1 MGVINPR
8 PEPHPLMKTL
18 SKLVLMAALA
28 WLVSAT
34 AFAEQVTVTFI
45 QTNDIDKFEGSGE
58 RGGFARLNA
67 VVRAER
73 AKGGHVVYGHAGD
86 MISPSLLSGL
96 DKGEHTIM
104 LTNLVPPDAFTPG
117 NHEYDFGPEVF
128 FKRMAEAKY
137 PLIAA
142 NLRGPDGKLVA
153 HFTDTLMIERGGI
166 KIGIVGLTSDESYHA
181 SSPGNLK
188 ITNAVEVGLV
198 KAKELRAAGAD
209 FVVAL
214 THSGHTEDR
223 AMYDSRLFDLIMTGH
238 DQDLLINYDG
248 RTAMMESYE
257 QADFVTIADIS
268 FDISEKDG
276 KRIVK
281 WHPSFR
287 VIDTKDVTPDPE
299 TKAKTDELAAMLTK
313 ELDVTIG
320 TTTTPLDS
328 RRATVRTGEAAIG
341 NLVADALR
349 EAVKADVAITNGG
362 GLRGNKEYPAG
373 HAITRKDVLTELP
386 FGNRTMK
393 LQVTGATILSA
404 LENGFSEIEDN
415 AGRFPQVSGLKVEYD
430 PARPKGSRVISVEA
444 NGKPLDLNAK
454 YTIATND
461 FMANG
466 GDDYVVFRQAK
477 PLLTVRDAKL
487 MANDVM
493 AYVTARKTIS
503 PAVEGRIV
511 KK

>member
-1 MGVINPR
+1 MR
-8 PEPHPLMKTL
+8 TL
-18 SKLVLMAALA
+18 SKLILAALAA
-28 WLVSAT
+28 WLVSA
-34 AFAEQVTVTFI
+34 AALAEEVTVTFV
-45 QTNDIDKFEGSGE
+45 QTNDIDKFEGSGV

-96 DKGEHTIM
+96 DRGEHTIM

-128 FKRMAEAKY
+128 LKRMSEAKF
-137 PLIAA
+137 PLVAA
-142 NLRGPDGKLVA
+142 NLRGADGKPVA
-153 HFTDTLMIERGGI
+153 GFSDTLMIERGPL
-166 KIGIVGLTSDESYHA
+166 KIGIVGLTSDESGHA

-188 ITNAVEVGLV
+188 IADAVETGLAR
-198 KAKELRAAGAD
+198 AKELREAGAD

-214 THSGHTEDR
+214 THSGRTQDR
-223 AMYDSRLFDLIMTGH
+223 AMVESRLFDLIMTGH

-257 QADFVTIADIS
+257 QADFVTIADIV

-276 KRIVK
+276 KRTVK
-281 WHPSFR
+281 WRPGFR

-299 TKAKTDELAAMLTK
+299 TRAKTDELAAMLAK
-313 ELDVTIG
+313 ELDVAIG
-320 TTTTPLDS
+320 TTTTALDS

-349 EAVKADVAITNGG
+349 EAVEADVAITNGG

-373 HAITRKDVLTELP
+373 HSITRKDVLTELP

-393 LQVTGATILSA
+393 LQVTGATLLAA
-404 LENGFSEIEDN
+404 LENGFSEIEDGG
-415 AGRFPQVSGLKVEYD
+415 GRFPQVSGLRVEYD
-430 PARPKGSRVISVEA
+430 AAKPKGARVVAVEA
-444 NGKPLDLNAK
+444 NGRPLDLAAK

-466 GDDYVVFRQAK
+466 GDGYAVFREAK
-477 PLLTVRDAKL
+477 PLLTVRGAKL

-493 AYVTARKTIS
+493 AYVTRRKTVS

-511 KK
+511 RK

>member
-1 MGVINPR
+1 MQPFAKFALFAV
-8 PEPHPLMKTL
+8 LTWLL
-18 SKLVLMAALA
+18 SAP
-28 WLVSAT
+28 
-34 AFAEQVTVTFI
+34 AFAEEVTVTFI

-117 NHEYDFGPEVF
+117 NHEYDFGPEIF
-128 FKRMAEAKY
+128 LKRMAEAKF
-137 PLIAA
+137 PRLAA
-142 NLRGPDGKLVA
+142 NLRDADGKPITD
-153 HFTDTLMIERGGI
+153 FTDTLMIERGPL

-188 ITNAVEVGLV
+188 ITDAVEAGFA
-198 KAKELRAAGAD
+198 KARELRAAGAD

-214 THSGHTEDR
+214 THSGHTQDR

-257 QADFVTIADIS
+257 QADFITIADIT

-276 KRIVK
+276 KRLVK

-287 VIDTKDVTPDPE
+287 IIDTKDVTPDPE
-299 TKAKTDELAAMLTK
+299 TKARTDELAADLAK
-313 ELDVTIG
+313 ELDVAIG
-320 TTTTPLDS
+320 TSTTALDS
-328 RRATVRTGEAAIG
+328 RRATVRTGEAAMG

-362 GLRGNKEYPAG
+362 GLRGNKEYLAG

-393 LQVTGATILSA
+393 LQVTGSTILAA
-404 LENGFSEIEDN
+404 LENGFSEIEDGG
-415 AGRFPQVSGLKVEYD
+415 GRFPQVSGLKVEYD
-430 PARPKGSRVISVEA
+430 PKKPKGSRVVSVEA
-444 NGKPLDLNAK
+444 NGKPLDIDAR

-461 FMANG
+461 FMSNG
-466 GDDYVVFRQAK
+466 GDGYVMFREAR
-477 PLLTVRDAKL
+477 PLLSVRDAKL

-493 AYVTARKTIS
+493 AYVTVRKTVS

-511 KK
+511 KR

>member
-1 MGVINPR
+1 MR
-8 PEPHPLMKTL
+8 SLSRLAFAAAFTCLM
-18 SKLVLMAALA
+18 M
-28 WLVSAT
+28 AT
-34 AFAEQVTVTFI
+34 AFAEQVTVTFV

-73 AKGGHVVYGHAGD
+73 AKGGYVVYGHAGD

-104 LTNLVPPDAFTPG
+104 LTNIVPPDAFAPG
-117 NHEYDFGPEVF
+117 NHEYDFGPDIF
-128 FKRMAEAKY
+128 LKRMGEAKY
-137 PLIAA
+137 PRIAA
-142 NLRGPDGKLVA
+142 NLRDAEGKTLA
-153 HFTDTLMIERGGI
+153 GFSDTLMIERGPL
-166 KIGIVGLTSDESYHA
+166 KIGIVGLTSDESYNA

-188 ITNAVEVGLV
+188 IANAVEVGLA

-214 THSGHTEDR
+214 THSGHSEDR

-257 QADFVTIADIS
+257 QAEFVTIADIA

-281 WHPSFR
+281 WRPNFR

-299 TKAKTDELAAMLTK
+299 TKAKTDELAAMLAK
-313 ELDVTIG
+313 ELDVAIG
-320 TTTTPLDS
+320 MTATPLDS
-328 RRATVRTGEAAIG
+328 RRATVRTGEAAMG

-349 EAVKADVAITNGG
+349 EAVNADVAITNGG
-362 GLRGNKEYPAG
+362 GLRGNTEYPAG

-393 LQVTGATILSA
+393 LQVTGATILAA
-404 LENGFSEIEDN
+404 LENGFSEIEDGG
-415 AGRFPQVSGLKVEYD
+415 GRFPQVSGLKVEFD
-430 PARPKGSRVISVEA
+430 PAKPKGARVLAVEA
-444 NGKPLDLNAK
+444 NGKPLDVNAK

-466 GDDYVVFRQAK
+466 GDGYAVFREAK
-477 PLLTVRDAKL
+477 PLLTARDAKL

-493 AYVTARKTIS
+493 AYITARKTVS

>member
-1 MGVINPR
+1 MR
-8 PEPHPLMKTL
+8 SLSRLAFAAAFTL
-18 SKLVLMAALA
+18 LTM
-28 WLVSAT
+28 AT

-73 AKGGHVVYGHAGD
+73 AKGGYVVYGHAGD

-104 LTNLVPPDAFTPG
+104 LTNIVPPDAFAPG
-117 NHEYDFGPEVF
+117 NHEYDFGPDIF
-128 FKRMAEAKY
+128 LKRMGEAKY
-137 PLIAA
+137 PRIAA
-142 NLRGPDGKLVA
+142 NLRDAEGKPLA
-153 HFTDTLMIERGGI
+153 GFSDTLMIERGPL
-166 KIGIVGLTSDESYHA
+166 KIGIVGLTSDEIYNA

-188 ITNAVEVGLV
+188 IANAVEVGLA

-214 THSGHTEDR
+214 THSGHSEDR

-257 QADFVTIADIS
+257 QAEFVTIADIA

-276 KRIVK
+276 KRVVK
-281 WHPSFR
+281 WRPSFR

-299 TKAKTDELAAMLTK
+299 TKAKTDELAAMLAK
-313 ELDVTIG
+313 ELDVAIG
-320 TTTTPLDS
+320 TTATPLDS
-328 RRATVRTGEAAIG
+328 RRATVRTGEAAMG

-349 EAVKADVAITNGG
+349 EAVNADVAITNGG
-362 GLRGNKEYPAG
+362 GLRGNTEYPAG

-393 LQVTGATILSA
+393 LQVTGATILAA
-404 LENGFSEIEDN
+404 LENGFSEIEDGG
-415 AGRFPQVSGLKVEYD
+415 GRFPQVSGLKVEFD
-430 PARPKGSRVISVEA
+430 PAKPKGARVLAVEA
-444 NGKPLDLNAK
+444 NGKPLDVNAK

-466 GDDYVVFRQAK
+466 GDGYAVFREAK

-493 AYVTARKTIS
+493 AYITARKTVS

>member
-1 MGVINPR
+1 MPFF
-8 PEPHPLMKTL
+8 P
-18 SKLVLMAALA
+18 KLAFLAALA
-28 WLVSAT
+28 CLFSTAT
-34 AFAEQVTVTFI
+34 LAEQVTVTFV
-45 QTNDIDKFEGSGE
+45 QTNDIDKFEGSGD

-67 VVRAER
+67 VVKAER

-117 NHEYDFGPEVF
+117 NHEYDFGPEIF
-128 FKRMAEAKY
+128 LKRMAEAKF
-137 PLIAA
+137 PRLAA
-142 NLRGPDGKLVA
+142 NLRGADGKPIPG
-153 HFTDTLMIERGGI
+153 FTDTLMIERGPI

-188 ITNAVEVGLV
+188 ITDALEAGFA
-198 KAKELRAAGAD
+198 KARELRAGGAD

-214 THSGHTEDR
+214 THSGHAEDR

-238 DQDLLINYDG
+238 DQDLLVNYDG

-257 QADFVTIADIS
+257 QADFVTIADIA
-268 FDISEKDG
+268 FDISEEDG

-281 WHPSFR
+281 WRPSFR
-287 VIDTKDVTPDPE
+287 IIDTKDVTPDPE
-299 TKAKTDELAAMLTK
+299 TKAETDELASMLAK
-313 ELDVTIG
+313 ELDVAIG

-328 RRATVRTGEAAIG
+328 RRATMRSGEAAMG
-341 NLVADALR
+341 NLVADALKA
-349 EAVKADVAITNGG
+349 AVKADVAITNGG

-393 LQVTGATILSA
+393 LQVTGATILAA

-415 AGRFPQVSGLKVEYD
+415 GGRFPQVSGLKVEYD
-430 PARPKGSRVISVEA
+430 PQKPKGSRVTSVEA
-444 NGKPLDLNAK
+444 GGKPLDLDAR

-466 GDDYVVFRQAK
+466 GDGYVMFREAR

-493 AYVTARKTIS
+493 AYVTRHKTIS
-503 PAVEGRIV
+503 PSVEGRIV
-511 KK
+511 RK

>member
-1 MGVINPR
+1 
-8 PEPHPLMKTL
+8 MKSL
-18 SKLVLMAALA
+18 CKFALVAVLA
-28 WLVSAT
+28 GLVSAT

-96 DKGEHTIM
+96 DKGAHTIM
-104 LTNLVPPDAFTPG
+104 LTNLVPPDAFAPG
-117 NHEYDFGPEVF
+117 NHEYDFGPDIF
-128 FKRMAEAKY
+128 LKRMGEAKF

-142 NLRGPDGKLVA
+142 NLRDADGKVIA
-153 HFTDTLMIERGGI
+153 GFSDTLMIERGPL

-188 ITNAVEVGLV
+188 IANALEVGLAE
-198 KAKELRAAGAD
+198 AKELRAQGAD

-214 THSGHTEDR
+214 THSGHAEDR
-223 AMYDSRLFDLIMTGH
+223 AMYDSRLIDLVMTGH
-238 DQDLLINYDG
+238 DQDLLVNYDG

-257 QADFVTIADIS
+257 QADYVTIADIT
-268 FDISEKDG
+268 FDISDKDG
-276 KRIVK
+276 KRQVK

-299 TKAKTDELAAMLTK
+299 TKAKTDELAATLTK
-313 ELDVTIG
+313 ELDVPIG
-320 TTTTPLDS
+320 TTTTALDS
-328 RRATVRTGEAAIG
+328 RRATVRTGEAAMG

-349 EAVKADVAITNGG
+349 EAVNADVAITNGG

-373 HAITRKDVLTELP
+373 HALTRKDVLTELP

-393 LQVTGATILSA
+393 LQVTGATILTA
-404 LENGFSEIEDN
+404 LENGFSEVEDGG
-415 AGRFPQVSGLKVEYD
+415 GRFPQVSGLKVEYD
-430 PARPKGSRVISVEA
+430 PAKPKGSRVLKVEA
-444 NGKPLDLNAK
+444 NGKPLDVAAK

-466 GDDYVVFRQAK
+466 GDGYVVFREAK

-493 AYVTARKTIS
+493 AYVTVRKTVS

-511 KK
+511 KR

>member
-1 MGVINPR
+1 
-8 PEPHPLMKTL
+8 MKSFL
-18 SKLVLMAALA
+18 KLAVLAILA

-34 AFAEQVTVTFI
+34 AFAEQATVSFI
-45 QTNDIDKFEGSGE
+45 QTNDIDKFDGSGE

-73 AKGGHVVYGHAGD
+73 AKGGYVVYGHAGD

-104 LTNLVPPDAFTPG
+104 LTNLVPPDAFAPG
-117 NHEYDFGPEVF
+117 NHEYDFGPDVF
-128 FKRMAEAKY
+128 MKRMAEAKY
-137 PLIAA
+137 PRLAA
-142 NLRGPDGKLVA
+142 NLRDAHGKPIPG
-153 HFTDTLMIERGGI
+153 FSDTLMIERGPI
-166 KIGIVGLTSDESYHA
+166 RIGIVGLTLDTSDQV

-188 ITNAVEVGLV
+188 ITDAVETGLA

-214 THSGHTEDR
+214 THSGHAEDR

-257 QADFVTIADIS
+257 QADFVTVADIT
-268 FDISEKDG
+268 FDISDKDG
-276 KRIVK
+276 KRVVT

-287 VIDTKDVTPDPE
+287 IIDTKNVTPDPE

-313 ELDVTIG
+313 ELDVAIG

-341 NLVADALR
+341 NLVADALK

-362 GLRGNKEYPAG
+362 GMRGNKEYPAG

-415 AGRFPQVSGLKVEYD
+415 AGRFPQVSGLKIEYD

-444 NGKPLDLNAK
+444 NGKPLDLDAQ

-466 GDDYVVFRQAK
+466 GDEYVMFRQAK
-477 PLLTVRDAKL
+477 PLLSVRDAKL

-493 AYVTARKTIS
+493 AFVSARKTIA

>member
-1 MGVINPR
+1 
-8 PEPHPLMKTL
+8 MKAFHRL
-18 SKLVLMAALA
+18 AFVAAFA
-28 WLVSAT
+28 WLVSAP
-34 AFAEQVTVTFI
+34 AFAEQVTVSFI
-45 QTNDIDKFEGSGE
+45 QTNDIDKFEGSGD

-67 VVRAER
+67 VVKAER

-104 LTNLVPPDAFTPG
+104 LTNMAPPDAFTPG

-128 FKRMAEAKY
+128 LKRMSEAKF
-137 PLIAA
+137 PLLAA
-142 NLRGPDGKLVA
+142 NLRDPDGKLIA
-153 HFTDTLMIERGGI
+153 NFSDTLMIERGPL
-166 KIGIVGLTSDESYHA
+166 KIGIVGLTSDESGHA

-188 ITNAVEVGLV
+188 ITNALEVGLA
-198 KAKELRAAGAD
+198 KAKELREAGAD

-214 THSGHTEDR
+214 THSGRGEDR
-223 AMYDSRLFDLIMTGH
+223 AMAESRLIDLIMTGH
-238 DQDLLINYDG
+238 DQDLLVNYDG
-248 RTAMMESYE
+248 RVATMESYE
-257 QADFVTIADIS
+257 QADYVTIADIS
-268 FDISEKDG
+268 FDIAEKDG
-276 KRIVK
+276 KRTVK

-299 TKAKTDELAAMLTK
+299 TKAETDKLAAMLAK
-313 ELDVTIG
+313 ELDVAIG

-328 RRATVRTGEAAIG
+328 RRATVRSAEAAMG
-341 NLVADALR
+341 NLVADSLR

-415 AGRFPQVSGLKVEYD
+415 GGRFPQVSGLKVVYD
-430 PARPKGSRVISVEA
+430 AAKAKGQRVVSVEVD
-444 NGKPLDLNAK
+444 GKPLDVGAK
-454 YTIATND
+454 YTLATND

-466 GDDYVVFRQAK
+466 GDGYVVFREAK
-477 PLLTVRDAKL
+477 PLMTTRDAKL

-493 AYVTARKTIS
+493 AYVTAHKTIA

>member
-1 MGVINPR
+1 
-8 PEPHPLMKTL
+8 MKTFP
-18 SKLVLMAALA
+18 KLAFLAAFT
-28 WLVSAT
+28 WLLSAT
-34 AFAEQVTVTFI
+34 AFAEEVTVTFV

-73 AKGGHVVYGHAGD
+73 AKGFVVYGHAGD

-104 LTNLVPPDAFTPG
+104 LTNIVPPDAFTPG
-117 NHEYDFGPEVF
+117 NHEYDFGPEIF
-128 FKRMAEAKY
+128 LKRMAEAKF
-137 PLIAA
+137 PRLAA
-142 NLRGPDGKLVA
+142 NLRGADGKPIPD
-153 HFTDTLMIERGGI
+153 FTDTLMIERGPV

-188 ITNAVEVGLV
+188 ITDAVEAGLA

-214 THSGHTEDR
+214 THSGHTQDR

-238 DQDLLINYDG
+238 DQDLLVNYDG
-248 RTAMMESYE
+248 RVAMMESYE
-257 QADFVTIADIS
+257 QGEFVTIADIT

-281 WHPSFR
+281 WRPSFR
-287 VIDTKDVTPDPE
+287 IIDTKDVTPDPE
-299 TKAKTDELAAMLTK
+299 TKAKSDELASMLAK
-313 ELDVTIG
+313 ELDIAIG
-320 TTTTPLDS
+320 TSTTALDS
-328 RRATVRTGEAAIG
+328 RRATVRTGEAAMG

-373 HAITRKDVLTELP
+373 HALTRKDVLTELP

-393 LQVTGATILSA
+393 LQVTGATILAA
-404 LENGFSEIEDN
+404 LENGFSEIEDGG
-415 AGRFPQVSGLKVEYD
+415 GRFPQVSGLKVTYD
-430 PARPKGSRVISVEA
+430 PTKPKGSRVTSVEA
-444 NGKPLDLNAK
+444 NGQPLDINAK
-454 YTIATND
+454 YTLATND
-461 FMANG
+461 FMSNG
-466 GDDYVVFRQAK
+466 GDGYVMLREAR
-477 PLLTVRDAKL
+477 PLLTVREAKL

-493 AYVTARKTIS
+493 AYVTARKTIA
-503 PAVEGRIV
+503 PQVEGRIV

>member
-1 MGVINPR
+1 MR
-8 PEPHPLMKTL
+8 
-18 SKLVLMAALA
+18 SFFKLVFCAALTA
-28 WLVSAT
+28 LLSTT
-34 AFAEQVTVTFI
+34 AFAEEVTVSFI
-45 QTNDIDKFEGSGE
+45 QTNDIDKLEGSGV

-73 AKGGHVVYGHAGD
+73 AKGGYVVYGHAGD

-104 LTNLVPPDAFTPG
+104 LTNLVPPDAFAPG

-128 FKRMAEAKY
+128 LQRMAEAKY
-137 PLIAA
+137 PRLAA
-142 NLRGPDGKLVA
+142 NLRGPDGKLLPG
-153 HFTDTLMIERGGI
+153 FTDTLMIERGPI
-166 KIGIVGLTSDESYHA
+166 RIGIVGLTLDTSYQV

-188 ITNAVEVGLV
+188 IADAVETGLA

-214 THSGHTEDR
+214 THSGHAEDR
-223 AMYDSRLFDLIMTGH
+223 AMYDSHVFDLIMTGH
-238 DQDLLINYDG
+238 DQDLLVNYDG

-257 QADFVTIADIS
+257 QADFVTIADIA

-276 KRIVK
+276 KRIVE

-287 VIDTKDVTPDPE
+287 IIDTKDVTPDPE
-299 TKAKTDELAAMLTK
+299 TKAKTDELASMLAK
-313 ELDVTIG
+313 ELDVAIG
-320 TTTTPLDS
+320 TTTTALDS
-328 RRATVRTGEAAIG
+328 RRATVRTGEAALG
-341 NLVADALR
+341 NLVADALK
-349 EAVKADVAITNGG
+349 EAIRADIAITNGG

-386 FGNRTMK
+386 FGNRTIK
-393 LQVTGATILSA
+393 LQVKGATILAA
-404 LENGFSEIEDN
+404 LENGFSQIGEA

-430 PARPKGSRVISVEA
+430 PNKPSGSRVVSVEA
-444 NGKPLDLNAK
+444 DGKALDINAT
-454 YTIATND
+454 YTLATND

-466 GDDYVVFRQAK
+466 GDGYVMFREAR
-477 PLLTVRDAKL
+477 PLLTARDAKL

-493 AYVTARKTIS
+493 AYVALHKTIS
-503 PAVEGRIV
+503 PSVEGRLV

>member
-1 MGVINPR
+1 MPR
-8 PEPHPLMKTL
+8 LIRLASLAFATWIL
-18 SKLVLMAALA
+18 SVTAL
-28 WLVSAT
+28 
-34 AFAEQVTVTFI
+34 AEQVTVSFV
-45 QTNDIDKFEGSGE
+45 QTNDIDRFDGSGE

-73 AKGGHVVYGHAGD
+73 AKGGYVVYGHAGD

-117 NHEYDFGPEVF
+117 NHEYDFGPEIF
-128 FKRMAEAKY
+128 LKRMAEAKY
-137 PLIAA
+137 PLVAA
-142 NLRGPDGKLVA
+142 NLRGPDGKPIPG
-153 HFTDTLMIERGGI
+153 FTDTLMIERGPL
-166 KIGIVGLTSDESYHA
+166 KIGIVGLTSDESAHA

-188 ITNAVEVGLV
+188 ITDAVEVGLA
-198 KAKELRAAGAD
+198 KARELRAAGAD

-223 AMYDSRLFDLIMTGH
+223 AMYDSRLIDLVMTGH

-248 RTAMMESYE
+248 RSAMMESYE
-257 QADFVTIADIS
+257 QGEFVTIADIT
-268 FDISEKDG
+268 FDIGEKDG
-276 KRIVK
+276 KRTVK
-281 WHPSFR
+281 WRPSFR
-287 VIDTKDVTPDPE
+287 IIDTKDVTPDPE
-299 TKAKTDELAAMLTK
+299 TKAKTDELAAMLAK
-313 ELDVTIG
+313 ELDVAIG

-328 RRATVRTGEAAIG
+328 RRATMRTAEAAMG

-349 EAVKADVAITNGG
+349 EAVNADVAITNGG

-373 HAITRKDVLTELP
+373 HALTRKDVLTELP

-393 LQVTGATILSA
+393 LQVTGATILAA
-404 LENGFSEIEDN
+404 LENGFSEIED
-415 AGRFPQVSGLKVEYD
+415 AGGRFPQVSGLKVVYD
-430 PARPKGSRVISVEA
+430 PKKPKGSRVVSVEA
-444 NGKPLDLNAK
+444 AGKPLDITAK
-454 YTIATND
+454 YTLATND

-466 GDDYVVFRQAK
+466 GDDYVMFREAR

-493 AYVTARKTIS
+493 AYVTTRKTIS
-503 PAVEGRIV
+503 PQVEGRIV
-511 KK
+511 KQ

>member
-1 MGVINPR
+1 MR
-8 PEPHPLMKTL
+8 LL
-18 SKLVLMAALA
+18 FRVLLAAAFTCLAAMAALA
-28 WLVSAT
+28 EQATVSFILT
-34 AFAEQVTVTFI
+34 SDIYTFDG
-45 QTNDIDKFEGSGE
+45 TGE

-117 NHEYDFGPEVF
+117 NHEYDFGPDVF
-128 FKRMAEAKY
+128 MKRMGEAKF

-142 NLRGPDGKLVA
+142 NLRDAEGKVVKGFA
-153 HFTDTLMIERGGI
+153 DTLMIERGPL
-166 KIGIVGLTSDESYHA
+166 KIGIVGLTANESYQT
-181 SSPGNLK
+181 SSPGDLK
-188 ITNAVEVGLV
+188 ITNAVETGLA
-198 KAKELRAAGAD
+198 KAKEMRDQGAD
-209 FVVAL
+209 FIVAL
-214 THSGHTEDR
+214 THSDHAEDR
-223 AMYDSRLFDLIMTGH
+223 AMYDSHLFDLIMTGH
-238 DQDLLINYDG
+238 DHDLLINYDG
-248 RTAMMESYE
+248 RTAMMESFTE
-257 QADFVTIADIS
+257 AEFVTIADVT

-276 KRIVK
+276 KRQVK

-287 VIDTKDVTPDPE
+287 IIDTKDVTPDSE
-299 TKAKTDELAAMLTK
+299 TKARTDELAAMLAK
-313 ELDVTIG
+313 ELDVSIG
-320 TTTTPLDS
+320 TTTTALDS
-328 RRATVRTGEAAIG
+328 RRATVRTSEAAIG

-349 EAVKADVAITNGG
+349 EAVNADIAITNGG

-373 HAITRKDVLTELP
+373 QALTRKDVLTELP

-393 LQVTGATILSA
+393 LQVTGATILAA
-404 LENGFSEIEDN
+404 LENGFSEIEN
-415 AGRFPQVSGLKVEYD
+415 GAGRFPQVSGLKVEFD
-430 PARPKGSRVISVEA
+430 PARPKGSRVLSVEA
-444 NGKPLDLNAK
+444 NDKPLDVNAQ

-466 GDDYVVFRQAK
+466 GDGYVVFKKAK

-493 AYVTARKTIS
+493 AYVSAHKTIS
-503 PAVEGRIV
+503 PQVEGRIV

>member
-1 MGVINPR
+1 MR
-8 PEPHPLMKTL
+8 PFP
-18 SKLVLMAALA
+18 KLACLAVLTCLF
-28 WLVSAT
+28 AT
-34 AFAEQVTVTFI
+34 AAASAEETTVTFI

-117 NHEYDFGPEVF
+117 NHEYDFGPDVF
-128 FKRMAEAKY
+128 LKRMAEAKF
-137 PLIAA
+137 PLLAA
-142 NLRGPDGKLVA
+142 NLRGPDGKPIA
-153 HFTDTLMIERGGI
+153 GFADTLMIERGPVR
-166 KIGIVGLTSDESYHA
+166 IGIVGLTSDESAHA

-188 ITNAVEVGLV
+188 ITDALEAGLA
-198 KAKELRAAGAD
+198 KARELRAAGAD

-214 THSGHTEDR
+214 THSGHTQDR

-238 DQDLLINYDG
+238 DQDLLVNYDG

-257 QADFVTIADIS
+257 QADFVTIADIA
-268 FDISEKDG
+268 FDVSEKDG

-281 WHPSFR
+281 WRPSFR
-287 VIDTKDVTPDPE
+287 IIDTKDVTPDPE
-299 TKAKTDELAAMLTK
+299 TKAKSDELSAMLAQ
-313 ELDVTIG
+313 ELDVAIG

-328 RRATVRTGEAAIG
+328 RRATVRTAEAAMG

-373 HAITRKDVLTELP
+373 HAVTRKDVLTELP

-393 LQVTGATILSA
+393 LQVTGATLLAA
-404 LENGFSEIEDN
+404 LENGFSEIEDGG
-415 AGRFPQVSGLKVEYD
+415 GRFPQVSGLVVEYD
-430 PARPKGSRVISVEA
+430 PKKPKGARVVAVEV
-444 NGKPLDLNAK
+444 NGQPLDANAR
-454 YTIATND
+454 YMLATND

-466 GDDYVVFRQAK
+466 GDGYVMFREAR

-493 AYVTARKTIS
+493 AYVTARKTVA
-503 PAVEGRIV
+503 PKVEGRIV
-511 KK
+511 RK

>member
-1 MGVINPR
+1 MR
-8 PEPHPLMKTL
+8 SL
-18 SKLVLMAALA
+18 SRLAFAALFT
-28 WLVSAT
+28 WLTMAI
-34 AFAEQVTVTFI
+34 AFAEQVTVTFV

-117 NHEYDFGPEVF
+117 NHEYDFGPDIF
-128 FKRMAEAKY
+128 LKRMSEAKF

-142 NLRGPDGKLVA
+142 NLRDAEGKPIKG
-153 HFTDTLMIERGGI
+153 FTDTLMIERGPV

-188 ITNAVEVGLV
+188 IANAVEMGLAR
-198 KAKELRAAGAD
+198 AKELRDQGAD

-214 THSGHTEDR
+214 THSGHAEDR

-257 QADFVTIADIS
+257 QADFVTIADVA

-276 KRIVK
+276 KRVVK
-281 WHPSFR
+281 WRPSFR
-287 VIDTKDVTPDPE
+287 VIDTRDVTPDPE
-299 TKAKTDELAAMLTK
+299 TKARTDELAAMLAK
-313 ELDVTIG
+313 ELDVAIG
-320 TTTTPLDS
+320 TTTTALDS
-328 RRATVRTGEAAIG
+328 RRATVRTGEAAMG

-349 EAVKADVAITNGG
+349 EAVNADVAITNGG

-373 HAITRKDVLTELP
+373 HALTRKDVLTELP

-393 LQVTGATILSA
+393 LQVSGATLLAA
-404 LENGFSEIEDN
+404 LENGFSEIEDGG
-415 AGRFPQVSGLKVEYD
+415 GRFPQVSGLKVEYD
-430 PARPKGSRVISVEA
+430 AGKPKGQRVVSVEA
-444 NGKPLDLNAK
+444 NGKPLDVNAK
-454 YTIATND
+454 YTLATND

-466 GDDYVVFRQAK
+466 GDGYVVFREAK

-487 MANDVM
+487 MANDLM

-503 PAVEGRIV
+503 PQVEGRIV

>member
-1 MGVINPR
+1 
-8 PEPHPLMKTL
+8 MKSFL
-18 SKLVLMAALA
+18 KLALLATIA

-34 AFAEQVTVTFI
+34 AFAEQVTVSFI
-45 QTNDIDKFEGSGE
+45 QTNDIDRFEGSGE

-67 VVRAER
+67 VVRGER

-86 MISPSLLSGL
+86 MISPSLISGL
-96 DKGEHTIM
+96 DKGEHTIV
-104 LTNLVPPDAFTPG
+104 LTNLVPPDAFAPG

-128 FKRMAEAKY
+128 LKRMSEAKF
-137 PLIAA
+137 PLLAA
-142 NLRGPDGKLVA
+142 NLRDADGKPVA
-153 HFTDTLMIERGGI
+153 NFADTLMIERGGI
-166 KIGIVGLTSDESYHA
+166 KIGIVGLTSDESYHV

-188 ITNAVEVGLV
+188 IANALEVGLG
-198 KAKELRAAGAD
+198 KARELREAGAD

-214 THSGHTEDR
+214 THSGHAEDR

-257 QADFVTIADIS
+257 QADFITIADIT
-268 FDISEKDG
+268 FDITEKDG
-276 KRIVK
+276 KRSLK

-287 VIDTKDVTPDPE
+287 VIDTKDVAPDPE
-299 TKAKTDELAAMLTK
+299 TKVKTGELAAMLTK
-313 ELDVTIG
+313 ELDVAIG

-328 RRATVRTGEAAIG
+328 RRATVRTGEAALG

-373 HAITRKDVLTELP
+373 QAITRKDVLTELP

-393 LQVTGATILSA
+393 LEVTGATILSA
-404 LENGFSEIEDN
+404 LENGFSEIEAN
-415 AGRFPQVSGLKVEYD
+415 GGRFPQVSGLKVQYD
-430 PARPKGSRVISVEA
+430 PAKPKGSRVISVEA
-444 NGKPLDLNAK
+444 NGKPLDLEAK

-466 GDDYVVFRQAK
+466 GDDYVVIREAK

-511 KK
+511 RK

>member
-1 MGVINPR
+1 
-8 PEPHPLMKTL
+8 MKAFRRLAAFAAFVLLL
-18 SKLVLMAALA
+18 SAEALA
-28 WLVSAT
+28 Q
-34 AFAEQVTVTFI
+34 QVTVSFI

-67 VVRAER
+67 VVKAER
-73 AKGGHVVYGHAGD
+73 AKGGQVVYGHAGD

-104 LTNLVPPDAFTPG
+104 LTNLAPPDFFTPG

-128 FKRMAEAKY
+128 LKRMAEAKF
-137 PLIAA
+137 PILAA
-142 NLRGPDGKLVA
+142 NLRDPDGKLLPNFA
-153 HFTDTLMIERGGI
+153 DTLMIERGPV
-166 KIGIVGLTSDESYHA
+166 KIGIVGLTSEESPHA

-188 ITNAVEVGLV
+188 IANALETGLA
-198 KAKELRAAGAD
+198 KARELREAGAD

-214 THSGHTEDR
+214 THSGRTADR
-223 AMYDSRLFDLIMTGH
+223 AMAESRLIDLIMTGH
-238 DQDLLINYDG
+238 DQDLLVNYDG
-248 RTAMMESYE
+248 RVAMMESYE
-257 QADFVTIADIS
+257 QADYVTIADIT
-268 FDISEKDG
+268 FDVSEKDG
-276 KRIVK
+276 KRAVK
-281 WHPSFR
+281 WYPSFR

-299 TKAKTDELAAMLTK
+299 TKARSDELAAMLAK
-313 ELDVTIG
+313 ELDVAIG

-328 RRATVRTGEAAIG
+328 RRATVRSAEAAMG
-341 NLVADALR
+341 NLVADSLR
-349 EAVKADVAITNGG
+349 QAVDADVAITNGG

-393 LQVTGATILSA
+393 LQVTGATILAA

-415 AGRFPQVSGLKVEYD
+415 GGRFPQVSGMKVLYD
-430 PARPKGSRVISVEA
+430 AARPKGQRVVSVEIG
-444 NGKPLDLNAK
+444 GKPLDVSAK
-454 YTIATND
+454 YTLATND

-466 GDDYVVFRQAK
+466 GDGYAVFREAK

-493 AYVTARKTIS
+493 AYVVANKTIA
-503 PAVEGRIV
+503 PKVEGRIM

>member
-1 MGVINPR
+1 MRTFPKIAF
-8 PEPHPLMKTL
+8 LA
-18 SKLVLMAALA
+18 VLTWLFSAAAL
-28 WLVSAT
+28 
-34 AFAEQVTVTFI
+34 AEQVTVTFI
-45 QTNDIDKFEGSGE
+45 QTNDIDQFEGSGE

-96 DKGEHTIM
+96 DKGEHTII
-104 LTNLVPPDAFTPG
+104 LTNLVPPDAFAPG

-128 FKRMAEAKY
+128 LKRMAEARF
-137 PLIAA
+137 PLVAA
-142 NLRGPDGKLVA
+142 NLRGPDGKPISGFA
-153 HFTDTLMIERGGI
+153 DTLMIERGPV

-181 SSPGNLK
+181 SSPGNLR
-188 ITNAVEVGLV
+188 ITDALESGLA
-198 KAKELRAAGAD
+198 KAAELRAGGAD

-214 THSGHTEDR
+214 THSGHGQDR
-223 AMYDSRLFDLIMTGH
+223 ALFESHLFDLIMTGH
-238 DQDLLINYDG
+238 DQDLLVSYDG

-257 QADFVTIADIS
+257 QADFITIADIA

-276 KRIVK
+276 RRIVR
-281 WHPSFR
+281 WRPSFR
-287 VIDTKDVTPDPE
+287 VIDSKEVTPDPE

-313 ELDVTIG
+313 ELDVAIG

-341 NLVADALR
+341 NLVADALL
-349 EAVKADVAITNGG
+349 EAVKADIAITNGG
-362 GLRGNKEYPAG
+362 GLRGNKEYAAG

-393 LQVTGATILSA
+393 LQVTGATILAA
-404 LENGFSEIEDN
+404 LENGFSEVEDGG
-415 AGRFPQVSGLKVEYD
+415 GRFPQVSGLRIEYD
-430 PARPKGSRVISVEA
+430 PKKPKGSRVLTVEV
-444 NGKPLDLNAK
+444 NGRPLDLNAK
-454 YTIATND
+454 YTLATND
-461 FMANG
+461 FMSNG
-466 GDDYVVFRQAK
+466 GDGYVMFREAR

-493 AYVTARKTIS
+493 AYVTLYKTVS
-503 PAVEGRIV
+503 PKVEGRITR
-511 KK
+511 K

>member
-1 MGVINPR
+1 
-8 PEPHPLMKTL
+8 MKSL

-86 MISPSLLSGL
+86 MISPSLMSGL

-128 FKRMAEAKY
+128 LKRMSEAKF
-137 PLIAA
+137 PLLAA
-142 NLRGPDGKLVA
+142 NLRDADGKPIA
-153 HFTDTLMIERGGI
+153 HFADTLMIERGGI

-188 ITNAVEVGLV
+188 ITDALETGLA

-257 QADFVTIADIS
+257 QADFITIADIS

-281 WHPSFR
+281 WRPSFR
-287 VIDTKDVTPDPE
+287 VIDSKDVTPDPE
-299 TKAKTDELAAMLTK
+299 TKARTDELAAMLTK
-313 ELDVTIG
+313 ELDVAIG

-328 RRATVRTGEAAIG
+328 RRATVRTGEAAMG

-415 AGRFPQVSGLKVEYD
+415 GGRFPQVSGLKVEYD
-430 PARPKGSRVISVEA
+430 PKRPKGSRVVSVEA

-454 YTIATND
+454 YTLATND

-466 GDDYVVFRQAK
+466 GDDYVVFREAK
-477 PLLTVRDAKL
+477 PLLTTRDAKL

-493 AYVTARKTIS
+493 AYVTQYKTVS
-503 PAVEGRIV
+503 PRVEGRIV
-511 KK
+511 RK

>member
-1 MGVINPR
+1 MR
-8 PEPHPLMKTL
+8 TL
-18 SKLVLMAALA
+18 PKLALFAVLTWLFSAAALA
-28 WLVSAT
+28 ET
-34 AFAEQVTVTFI
+34 VTVTFI

-104 LTNLVPPDAFTPG
+104 LTNMVPPDAFAPG

-128 FKRMAEAKY
+128 LRRMAEAKF

-142 NLRGPDGKLVA
+142 NLRGPDGKPIPG
-153 HFTDTLMIERGGI
+153 FTDTLMIEKGPV

-188 ITNAVEVGLV
+188 ITDALAAGLA

-214 THSGHTEDR
+214 THSGHGQDR
-223 AMYDSRLFDLIMTGH
+223 AMYESRLFDLIMTGH
-238 DQDLLINYDG
+238 DHDLLVNYDG
-248 RTAMMESYE
+248 RTAMMESSE
-257 QADFVTIADIS
+257 QANFITIADIA
-268 FDISEKDG
+268 FDITEKDG
-276 KRIVK
+276 KRTVK
-281 WHPSFR
+281 WHPRFR
-287 VIDTKDVTPDPE
+287 VIDSKDVTPDPE
-299 TKAKTDELAAMLTK
+299 TKAKTDELAAMLAK
-313 ELDVTIG
+313 ELDVAIG

-373 HAITRKDVLTELP
+373 HALTRKDVLTELP
-386 FGNRTMK
+386 FGNRTIK
-393 LQVTGATILSA
+393 LQVTGSTILAA
-404 LENGFSEIEDN
+404 LENGFSEIEDGG
-415 AGRFPQVSGLKVEYD
+415 GRFPQVSGLEVEYD
-430 PARPKGSRVISVEA
+430 PKKPKGSRVVVVEA
-444 NGKPLDLNAK
+444 NGKPLDVGAK

-466 GDDYVVFRQAK
+466 GDGYVMFREAR
-477 PLLTVRDAKL
+477 PLLTARDAKL

-493 AYVTARKTIS
+493 AYITLHKTVA
-503 PAVEGRIV
+503 PGVEGRIV
-511 KK
+511 RK

>member
-1 MGVINPR
+1 MR
-8 PEPHPLMKTL
+8 PL
-18 SKLVLMAALA
+18 SRLAFAAA
-28 WLVSAT
+28 FTWLTMAT
-34 AFAEQVTVTFI
+34 AFAEQVTVTFV

-104 LTNLVPPDAFTPG
+104 LTNIVPPDAFAPG
-117 NHEYDFGPEVF
+117 NHEYDFGPDIF
-128 FKRMAEAKY
+128 LKRMGEAKY
-137 PLIAA
+137 PRIAA
-142 NLRGPDGKLVA
+142 NLRDAEGKPLA
-153 HFTDTLMIERGGI
+153 GFSDTLMIERGPL
-166 KIGIVGLTSDESYHA
+166 KIGIVGLTSDESYNA

-188 ITNAVEVGLV
+188 IANAVEVGLA

-214 THSGHTEDR
+214 THSGHSEDR

-257 QADFVTIADIS
+257 QAEFVTIADVA

-276 KRIVK
+276 KRVVK
-281 WHPSFR
+281 WRPSFR

-299 TKAKTDELAAMLTK
+299 TKAKTDELAAMLAK
-313 ELDVTIG
+313 ELDVAIG
-320 TTTTPLDS
+320 TTATPLDS
-328 RRATVRTGEAAIG
+328 RRATVRTGEAAMG

-349 EAVKADVAITNGG
+349 EAVNADVAITNGG
-362 GLRGNKEYPAG
+362 GLRGNTEYPAG

-393 LQVTGATILSA
+393 LQVTGATILAA
-404 LENGFSEIEDN
+404 LENGFSEIEDGG
-415 AGRFPQVSGLKVEYD
+415 GRFPQVSGLKVKFD
-430 PARPKGSRVISVEA
+430 RAKPKGARVLSVEA
-444 NGKPLDLNAK
+444 NGKPLDVNAK

-466 GDDYVVFRQAK
+466 GDGYAVFREAK

-493 AYVTARKTIS
+493 AYITARKTVS

>member
-1 MGVINPR
+1 MR
-8 PEPHPLMKTL
+8 TL
-18 SKLVLMAALA
+18 SKLILAALAA
-28 WLVSAT
+28 WLVSA
-34 AFAEQVTVTFI
+34 AALAEEVTVTFV
-45 QTNDIDKFEGSGE
+45 QTNDIDKFEGSGV

-96 DKGEHTIM
+96 DRGEHTIM

-128 FKRMAEAKY
+128 LKRMSEAKF
-137 PLIAA
+137 PLVAA
-142 NLRGPDGKLVA
+142 NLRGADGKPVA
-153 HFTDTLMIERGGI
+153 GFSDTLMIERGPL
-166 KIGIVGLTSDESYHA
+166 KIGIVGLTSDESGHA

-188 ITNAVEVGLV
+188 IADAVETGLAR
-198 KAKELRAAGAD
+198 AKELREAGAD

-214 THSGHTEDR
+214 THSGRTQDR
-223 AMYDSRLFDLIMTGH
+223 AMVESRLFDLIMTGH

-257 QADFVTIADIS
+257 QADFVTIADIV

-276 KRIVK
+276 KRTVK
-281 WHPSFR
+281 WRPSFR

-299 TKAKTDELAAMLTK
+299 TRAKTDELAAMLAK
-313 ELDVTIG
+313 ELDVAIG
-320 TTTTPLDS
+320 TTTTALDS

-349 EAVKADVAITNGG
+349 EAVEADVAITNGG

-373 HAITRKDVLTELP
+373 HSITRKDVLTELP

-393 LQVTGATILSA
+393 LQVTGATLLAA
-404 LENGFSEIEDN
+404 LENGFSEIEDGG
-415 AGRFPQVSGLKVEYD
+415 GRFPQVSGLRVEYD
-430 PARPKGSRVISVEA
+430 AAKPKGARVVAVEA
-444 NGKPLDLNAK
+444 NGRPLDLAAK

-466 GDDYVVFRQAK
+466 GDGYAVFREAK

-493 AYVTARKTIS
+493 AYVTRRKTVS

-511 KK
+511 RK

>member
-1 MGVINPR
+1 MRVCLKLAFLAF
-8 PEPHPLMKTL
+8 LMWLTP
-18 SKLVLMAALA
+18 AA
-28 WLVSAT
+28 VH
-34 AFAEQVTVTFI
+34 AEQVTVTFI

-67 VVRAER
+67 VVKGER

-96 DKGEHTIM
+96 DKGEHTIV
-104 LTNLVPPDAFTPG
+104 LTNLAPPDAFTPG

-128 FKRMAEAKY
+128 LKRMSEAKF
-137 PLIAA
+137 PLLAA
-142 NLRGPDGKLVA
+142 NLRGADGKPIA
-153 HFTDTLMIERGGI
+153 GFADTLMIERGPV
-166 KIGIVGLTSDESYHA
+166 KIGIVGLTSDESVHA

-188 ITNAVEVGLV
+188 ITDALEAGLA
-198 KAKELRAAGAD
+198 KATELRAAGAD

-214 THSGHTEDR
+214 THSGHAQDR

-238 DQDLLINYDG
+238 DQDLLVNYDG

-257 QADFVTIADIS
+257 QADYVTIADIT
-268 FDISEKDG
+268 FDISDKDG

-281 WHPSFR
+281 WRPSFR
-287 VIDTKDVTPDPE
+287 IIDTKDVTPDPE
-299 TKAKTDELAAMLTK
+299 TKGTTDELASMLAK
-313 ELDVTIG
+313 ELDVAIG

-341 NLVADALR
+341 NLVADALK
-349 EAVKADVAITNGG
+349 EAVQADVAITNGG

-393 LQVTGATILSA
+393 LQVTGSTILTA
-404 LENGFSEIEDN
+404 LENGFSEVEDGG
-415 AGRFPQVSGLKVEYD
+415 GRFPQVSGLKVAYD
-430 PARPKGSRVISVEA
+430 PTKPKGSRVVFVEA
-444 NGKPLDLNAK
+444 NGKPLDINAK

-461 FMANG
+461 FMSNG
-466 GDDYVVFRQAK
+466 GDGYVMLREAT

-493 AYVTARKTIS
+493 AYVARRKTIQ
-503 PAVEGRIV
+503 PKVEARIL